1 MVMFSLD
8 FILFLPH
15 TPLLLLLLLRLLRL
29 LHLLHLLLLLLFR
42 LPALLSARAS
52 HYPTFLL
59 LFLDCQK

>member
-8 FILFLPH
+8 LILFLPH
-15 TPLLLLLLLRLLRL
+15 TPLLLLLLLLLRL

-52 HYPTFLL
+52 HCPTFLL